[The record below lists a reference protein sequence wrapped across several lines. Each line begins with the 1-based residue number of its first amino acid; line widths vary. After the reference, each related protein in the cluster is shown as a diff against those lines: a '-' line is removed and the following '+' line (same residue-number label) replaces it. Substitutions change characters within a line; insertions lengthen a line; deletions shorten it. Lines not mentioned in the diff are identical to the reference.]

1 LKYGVVAAAEQDI
14 PAATAAH
21 SRLGAPAEIMQLKPS
36 TLLRGGNILFVQAV
50 LGPVLNRTPVMR
62 EWAAVHMSLVVT

>member
-1 LKYGVVAAAEQDI
+1 LKYGVVVAVAQVTLV
-14 PAATAAH
+14 ATAAR

-36 TLLRGGNILFVQAV
+36 TLLRGGNILFVQEA

-62 EWAAVHMSLVVT
+62 EWDAVHM